1 MNNNTMT
8 DQTRDTKL
16 SLLMKNLT
24 EFYKEE
30 NYINVVKSIIDQENI
45 LSLRILD
52 WFITNYSKKFRT
64 IINSQ
69 DRLDVYTNYK
79 LMLKSFSKRIF
90 DPFSRKNKIIFYY
103 TETDYIET
111 SCGQLCF
118 FKWCFENGILEYVR
132 KNLEIIEKDM
142 KESLKARETAIE
154 TDGQPK
160 RRREPLSVAAC
171 RSISKQH
178 IKYTL
183 KFD

>member
-1 MNNNTMT
+1 MNIVNMNVA
-8 DQTRDTKL
+8 DQPRDTKL

-24 EFYKEE
+24 DFYKDDK
-30 NYINVVKSIIDQENI
+30 YITVVKSIIDQENI

-64 IINSQ
+64 IVKDST
-69 DRLDVYTNYK
+69 LDVYTNYK
-79 LMLKSFSKRIF
+79 LMLKSFSKRVF
-90 DPFSRKNKIIFYY
+90 DPFSRKNKISFYY
-103 TETDYIET
+103 TDDEYIET

-118 FKWCFENGILEYVR
+118 FKWCFENSILEYVR
-132 KNLEIIEKDM
+132 NNLQIIEKDM
-142 KESLKARETAIE
+142 KESLKARESIVLDST
-154 TDGQPK
+154 QK
-160 RRREPLSVAAC
+160 RRRQPLSISAG